1 MAARRGRPVRFLID
15 WMFVDLPWTGW
26 LLRRFAPIPVY
37 AKPARFRL
45 RERHRR
51 ERRRDSAFDAAVAA
65 LGEGQDVGLYPEGRR
80 NPDPWLLGAPRRGLA
95 RLALRAGAPVVP
107 IGIDFPARDRL
118 QRTPRAGRLV
128 LRVGEPLSFGA
139 EHAAWRDAP
148 SGGERR
154 RVEKRLGPEIADR
167 VHEELARLARKVYVR
182 RSRPEKEATVAGA
195 AIESG
200 LSVAKVLDPAMR
212 EAALGVIAE
221 VYGEEKRWLADAAP
235 EIPVDP
241 TADSRVSWFLA
252 RSAGEP
258 VGVVRL
264 SYDPPLELPRDF
276 EVEIDSG
283 IDLERLA
290 AGGRFVEV
298 GRLMIRSSWRSRP
311 AAVLALMRS
320 ALAEVVGRGY
330 THLFTAVFEDDPHSP
345 YRFHTRQLGFER
357 VGTHRHGELEC
368 ESRRILLVLDLARA
382 WRRLRARR
390 AAVVGHLARGLE
402 ERLEGLAVASS

>member
-1 MAARRGRPVRFLID
+1 METPTAVLELGPLRCLSLNLPRLESGFRRAALRGVLALSGGAVRVEGADRLAAAPEPSIFALTHHNVWEALLAPAALMAARRGRPVRFLID

-65 LGEGQDVGLYPEGRR
+65 LGEGQDVGLYSEGRR

-195 AIESG
+195 AIASG
-200 LSVAKVLDPAMR
+200 LSVARSWIRRCARP
-212 EAALGVIAE
+212 
-221 VYGEEKRWLADAAP
+221 RWA
-235 EIPVDP
+235 
-241 TADSRVSWFLA
+241 
-252 RSAGEP
+252 
-258 VGVVRL
+258 
-264 SYDPPLELPRDF
+264 
-276 EVEIDSG
+276 
-283 IDLERLA
+283 
-290 AGGRFVEV
+290 
-298 GRLMIRSSWRSRP
+298 
-311 AAVLALMRS
+311 
-320 ALAEVVGRGY
+320 
-330 THLFTAVFEDDPHSP
+330 
-345 YRFHTRQLGFER
+345 
-357 VGTHRHGELEC
+357 
-368 ESRRILLVLDLARA
+368 
-382 WRRLRARR
+382 
-390 AAVVGHLARGLE
+390 
-402 ERLEGLAVASS
+402 